1 MAYQIDGR
9 DILINGFENGIAE
22 SPEAGIGDMR
32 NVNIVSVP
40 KEASVSFGVASRTLP
55 SVSTTFTVTDLAN
68 DEITV
73 NGGAVTTGTAVT
85 FTTTTT
91 LPAPLATNTT
101 YWLAP
106 GINPG
111 TNRIYTTVGTS
122 ITGLVNLTDTGTG
135 THTVTSINMGK
146 PTAFDRSNGTLGS
159 GTFLID
165 ENGRAWSNIPAGN
178 TYWVYLNNKTA
189 SATNANGNGIV
200 LYTGSDGL
208 QWLFVFRNA
217 EIDYCQWGSTIS
229 WVFAWDPPNGT
240 AGTGYTMNTGAGVN
254 NVHEA
259 LVGQDNVVYYTDA
272 AYLGSFFEKFG
283 SNFNPA
289 NTGTY
294 TQAKK
299 ALALPKFEVA
309 TCLAELGKNLLVGA
323 QRNFIYPWDRIST
336 SFTYPIQLAESYTFK
351 MVTANTNVYVFAGN
365 RGRVYV
371 TNGSQ
376 ANLLVKI
383 PDHLSDT
390 VEPYFIWGGA
400 IYLKNNVVFG
410 VKATDNAGNAIPN
423 YGGVWAFN
431 LDNNALRLINKLS
444 YDTYAGYC
452 SALAPILYNTIST
465 NAAGFGFYAGW
476 DSGASTYGVDTTVS
490 APYSNY
496 EAYLDTDIIP
506 IGLYLQKRT
515 LENIE
520 WKTAAKLVSGEAIK
534 LFYRTNITE
543 SYTLIGETTTTG
555 VLSDVYPANFENVQ
569 WIQIRAF
576 LKSTSSSPSYVRLTE
591 IRLR

>member
-1 MAYQIDGR
+1 MAYNLEGR
-9 DILINGFENGIAE
+9 DIVINGFENGIAE

-40 KEASVSFGVASRTLP
+40 KEASVSFGVASRVLP
-55 SVSTTFTVTDLAN
+55 SVTSTFTVTDLGN

-73 NGGAVTTGTAVT
+73 NSGAIATGTAVT
-85 FTTTTT
+85 FSTTTT
-91 LPAPLATNTT
+91 LPTPLVVNTT
-101 YWLAP
+101 YWIAP
-106 GINPG
+106 GVNPG
-111 TNRIYTTVGTS
+111 TNRIYTTIGTT

-135 THTVTSINMGK
+135 THTATSINMGK

-159 GTFLID
+159 GTFMID
-165 ENGRAWSNIPAGN
+165 ANGRAWSNIPAGN
-178 TYWVYLNNKTA
+178 EYWVYLNNKTA

-200 LYTGSDGL
+200 LYTGSDL
-208 QWLFVFRNA
+208 TQWLFVFRNT

-240 AGTGYTMNTGAGVN
+240 AGTGYTMNTQAGTN

-259 LVGQDNVVYYTDA
+259 MVGQDNVVYYTDG
-272 AYLGSFFEKFG
+272 AYVGSFFEKFG
-283 SNFNPA
+283 STFSPSS
-289 NTGTY
+289 TSTY
-294 TQAKK
+294 TQARK
-299 ALALPKFEVA
+299 ALSLPKFEVA

-371 TNGSQ
+371 TNGAQ
-376 ANLLVKI
+376 ANLLVKM

-400 IYLKNNVVFG
+400 IYLKNNVIFG
-410 VKATDNAGNAIPN
+410 VKATDNAGNAIAN

-496 EAYLDTDIIP
+496 EAYIDSDIIP
-506 IGLYLQKRT
+506 IGLFLQKRT

-520 WKTAAKLVSGEAIK
+520 WKTAAKLVSGESIK
-534 LFYRTNITE
+534 LYYRTNITE
-543 SYTLIGETTTTG
+543 AYTLIGETTTTG
-555 VLSDVYPANFENVQ
+555 VLSDVYTANFENVQ
-569 WIQIRAF
+569 WVQIRAY